1 MMVTNKTD
9 ERLQRRYARFQKKV
23 GEEYQ
28 LEEALLKDRLD
39 YFPVY
44 DYILQMAGQPITA
57 EA

>member
-28 LEEALLKDRLD
+28 LEEALLKDR
-39 YFPVY
+39 
-44 DYILQMAGQPITA
+44 PIGVWPGCFVFRRP
-57 EA
+57 